1 MQFIEGVI
9 ARCQNCLTDEQL
21 YLIEEMKL
29 CVFFSYV
36 LNEFFTFYLLNIYYS
51 FTS

>member
-29 CVFFSYV
+29 FSHV

>member
-9 ARCQNCLTDEQL
+9 ARCQNCLTDE
-21 YLIEEMKL
+21 EMKL
-29 CVFFSYV
+29 FSYV

>member
-9 ARCQNCLTDEQL
+9 TRCQNCLTDEQL

-29 CVFFSYV
+29 FSYV